1 MYPTLFAVAVLSLSL
16 TVSGQD
22 RIQQVIT
29 TAKEASK
36 LEENLRVLIDE
47 IGGRVPGTPA
57 MDKAIQWAITNFKNA
72 GADSVHTEQFQMPLR
87 WDEEETQ
94 IEVLSPAHFRARAVS
109 MAWAPAYSAA
119 SVEFSDVGEGN
130 QAGFGAARP
139 GTIVLVHTE
148 TMKKWDDL
156 FAEYMRVPG
165 IIDRAVKAKAA
176 GIAFISTRER
186 DLLYRHLNTSKIAP
200 LPMVILAREDGE
212 RIGRLLTHGAV
223 RARFSVPNRIGPG
236 FPSSNVIA
244 EIRGSDLPHE
254 YVILGAHLDSWEL
267 GTGALD
273 NGCNA
278 AMVIETLRAIKKSGV
293 RPRRSI
299 LFILYSGEE
308 QGMIGSR
315 EWERGHR
322 KELDNVIADIV
333 FDTGSGKFTGY
344 SLGGR
349 KDIVDTV
356 KRLTTAVPGS
366 ETLVMTT
373 DAFVGTDNLHMLL
386 EGVPTLV
393 ANQKEDNY
401 LENYHASS
409 DTFDKVNFTNLREEL
424 LVAAATTFA
433 IADSPE
439 RLGKRQSPA
448 EVDALVKETGLDV
461 QMRAF
466 DLLSDW
472 EEIRASRAH

>member
-1 MYPTLFAVAVLSLSL
+1 L
-16 TVSGQD
+16 T
-22 RIQQVIT
+22 
-29 TAKEASK
+29 
-36 LEENLRVLIDE
+36 DE
-47 IGGRVPGTPA
+47 IGGRVPGTPE
-57 MDKAIQWAITNFKNA
+57 MDRAIQWAIANFKDA
-72 GADSVHTEQFQMPLR
+72 GADSVQTQQFLMPLR
-87 WDEEETQ
+87 WAEGNTQ
-94 IEVLSPAHFRARAVS
+94 VEVLSPAHFRARAVS
-109 MAWAPAYSAA
+109 MAWAPPYSAA
-119 SVEFSDVGEGN
+119 SVEFSDVGHGDD
-130 QAGFGAARP
+130 AGFRGARP

-156 FAEYMRVPG
+156 FAEYMRIPG

-212 RIGRLLTHGAV
+212 RIERLLARGPV
-223 RARFSVPNRIGPG
+223 RARFSLPNKTGPG

-244 EIRGSDLPHE
+244 EIRGSELPDQ

-278 AMVIETLRAIKKSGV
+278 AMVIEALRAIKKSGV
-293 RPRRSI
+293 LPRRTI

-315 EWERGHR
+315 EWERVHR
-322 KELDNVIADIV
+322 RQLENVIADIV

-349 KDIVDTV
+349 KDTLDTV
-356 KRLTTAVPGS
+356 KRLMSPVPGA
-366 ETLVMTT
+366 ETMVMTT
-373 DAFVGTDNLHMLL
+373 DAFVGTDNLHLL
-386 EGVPTLV
+386 LQGVPTLV

-409 DTFDKVNFTNLREEL
+409 DTFDKVNFTNLHEEL
-424 LVAAATTFA
+424 VVAAATAFA
-433 IADSPE
+433 IADAPE
-439 RLGKRQSPA
+439 RVGKRQSPV
-448 EVDALVKETGLDV
+448 EVEALVKETGLDE

-466 DLLSDW
+466 DLIRDW

>member
-1 MYPTLFAVAVLSLSL
+1 
-16 TVSGQD
+16 
-22 RIQQVIT
+22 
-29 TAKEASK
+29 
-36 LEENLRVLIDE
+36 
-47 IGGRVPGTPA
+47 
-57 MDKAIQWAITNFKNA
+57 
-72 GADSVHTEQFQMPLR
+72 
-87 WDEEETQ
+87 
-94 IEVLSPAHFRARAVS
+94 
-109 MAWAPAYSAA
+109 MAWAPPYSAA
-119 SVEFSDVGEGN
+119 SVEFSDVGEGDA
-130 QAGFGAARP
+130 AGFSGARP
-139 GTIVLVHTE
+139 GTVVLVHTE

-156 FAEYMRVPG
+156 FAEYMRIPG
-165 IIDRAVKAKAA
+165 IIDRSVKAKAT

-212 RIGRLLTHGAV
+212 RIGRLLTRGPV
-223 RARFSVPNRIGPG
+223 RARFSVPNKVGAG

-244 EIRGSDLPHE
+244 EIRGAELPHQ

-278 AMVIETLRAIKKSGV
+278 AMVIEALRAIKKSGV
-293 RPRRSI
+293 RPRRTI

-315 EWERGHR
+315 EWERAHR
-322 KELDNVIADIV
+322 KELENVIADIV
-333 FDTGSGKFTGY
+333 FDTGSGRFTGY

-349 KDIVDTV
+349 KDVLGELN
-356 KRLTTAVPGS
+356 RLMSSVPGAD
-366 ETLVMTT
+366 TIVMTT
-373 DAFVGTDNLHMLL
+373 DAFVGTDNLHLL
-386 EGVPTLV
+386 LQGIPTLV

-424 LVAAATTFA
+424 VMAAATAFA
-433 IADSPE
+433 IADAPE
-439 RLGKRQSPA
+439 RVGKRQSPR
-448 EVDALVKETGLDV
+448 EVDALVKETGLDE

-466 DLLSDW
+466 DLIHDW
-472 EEIRASRAH
+472 EEIRASRGH